1 MDGILLNKKIGIIGG
16 GITGLIVGI
25 FLAKKGHEVSIF
37 EKNTLLSETSSKT
50 TKLLHGGLRYLE
62 NFHFNEVKNGLND
75 RSWWLENFP
84 KQTRKL
90 KIAIPFKNKSS
101 LAFIKSFLGIKL
113 YEFLAGS
120 KNLDKSSI
128 SNHIKNDQFILKDKF
143 KTYLSFFDGS
153 MDDDSLG
160 RELIALAKELN
171 IEILEFNEIKSFDTQ
186 GKIDK
191 NYFDKIILAVGPWS
205 KMLLEQNNI
214 KSQKDI
220 DFIKGSHLI
229 INRKSEFGLM
239 FSGICKSRYIF
250 ALPYK
255 DFTLLGTTEEKVSH
269 PELPEISKN
278 EIKYLID
285 SFNQILKESISK
297 EEIISSYSGVRP
309 LIKSKDNFH
318 KSSRDFFIQEND
330 SLLTIF
336 GGKWTTSPSI
346 ARKIVTM
353 I

>member
-25 FLAKKGHEVSIF
+25 FLAKNGHEVSIF
-37 EKNTLLSETSSKT
+37 EKNTLLSQTSSKT

-278 EIKYLID
+278 EIHYLID

-336 GGKWTTSPSI
+336 GGKWTTSPTI

>member
-1 MDGILLNKKIGIIGG
+1 MNKKIGIIGG

-25 FLAKKGHEVSIF
+25 FLAKEGHKVSIF

-84 KQTRKL
+84 NHTCKL
-90 KIAIPFKNKSS
+90 KILIPFKNIFS
-101 LAFIKSFLGIKL
+101 LTLIKSFFGIKL

-120 KNLDKSSI
+120 KNLGKSSI
-128 SNHIKNDQFILKDKF
+128 SKQIKSDHF
-143 KTYLSFFDGS
+143 
-153 MDDDSLG
+153 MDDESLG
-160 RELIALAKELN
+160 KELISLAKELN
-171 IEILEFNEIKSFDTQ
+171 IEILEFNEVKNFDTQ
-186 GKIDK
+186 GVVNKRH
-191 NYFDKIILAVGPWS
+191 FDKIILAVGPWS

-220 DFIKGSHLI
+220 DYIKGSHLI
-229 INRKSEFGLM
+229 INRRLESGLM
-239 FSGICKSRYIF
+239 FSGICRSRYIF

-255 DFTLLGTTEEKVSH
+255 DHTLLGTTEEKVSH
-269 PELPEISKN
+269 PEFPEISKD
-278 EIKYLID
+278 EMKYLID
-285 SFNQILKESISK
+285 SFNQILSKPISK
-297 EEIISSYSGVRP
+297 NEIISSYSGVRP
-309 LIKSKDNFH
+309 LIKSKENFH

-336 GGKWTTSPSI
+336 GGKWTTSPTI

>member
-143 KTYLSFFDGS
+143 KPIYHFL
-153 MDDDSLG
+153 M
-160 RELIALAKELN
+160 EVWMMI
-171 IEILEFNEIKSFDTQ
+171 
-186 GKIDK
+186 
-191 NYFDKIILAVGPWS
+191 
-205 KMLLEQNNI
+205 LLE
-214 KSQKDI
+214 
-220 DFIKGSHLI
+220 
-229 INRKSEFGLM
+229 
-239 FSGICKSRYIF
+239 
-250 ALPYK
+250 
-255 DFTLLGTTEEKVSH
+255 
-269 PELPEISKN
+269 
-278 EIKYLID
+278 
-285 SFNQILKESISK
+285 ES
-297 EEIISSYSGVRP
+297 
-309 LIKSKDNFH
+309 
-318 KSSRDFFIQEND
+318 
-330 SLLTIF
+330 
-336 GGKWTTSPSI
+336 
-346 ARKIVTM
+346 
-353 I
+353 